1 MTERRIQL
9 LLVLALSCL
18 LALAFMFI
26 DREAIRVDR
35 GAGPEARRNPFRAAE
50 LFLARNELTA
60 RGITAW
66 QELEHLDS
74 LSTLL
79 IARSDQILT
88 DAQADR
94 LVAWIEDGGHL
105 IVGAAFRDDETA
117 DVLLDRYDVTTW
129 RDDVSEDDKDKKMSE
144 RLREWNDKAARGELP
159 GQTPPPAPIP
169 EADITQLSVNGVE
182 RKVRV
187 HFAPHVYLYHA
198 SFDEEENKPEAP
210 AAPRPTAW
218 AGSEA
223 GTQIIQFEIGDGR
236 LSILSDTQLW
246 QNGDID
252 KLDHAWLLWWFSDG
266 HATTGIFY
274 GREMPSLPALLW
286 RYAREALVALALFLV
301 AWLWFRAAR
310 FGRIDP
316 LPATER
322 RALAEHLRACA
333 EFQWRNGH
341 GAHLLRALREAVMRQ
356 ATRRHPGFARLSRA
370 AQRSELARLTGE
382 SRADIA
388 QILDSACPTDEH
400 AFRTLVH
407 ALQRI
412 RNST

>member
-1 MTERRIQL
+1 MAERRIQL
-9 LLVLALSCL
+9 LLLLVLSCL
-18 LALAFMFI
+18 LALAFTFL

-50 LFLARNELTA
+50 LFLVRNESAA

-66 QELEHLDS
+66 KELEQLDS
-74 LSTLL
+74 LGTLL

-94 LVAWIEDGGHL
+94 LVAWVGGGGHL
-105 IVGAAFRDDETA
+105 IVGAAFHDDETA
-117 DVLLDRYDVTTW
+117 DVLLDRYDVSTW
-129 RDDVSEDDKDKKMSE
+129 RNDAADADKDKKISE
-144 RLREWNDKAARGELP
+144 RLREWNEKAARGELP
-159 GQTPPPAPIP
+159 GQTPPPAAIP
-169 EADITQLSVNGVE
+169 EAEITQLTVNGLE
-182 RKVRV
+182 RTVRV
-187 HFAPHVYLYHA
+187 HFAPHFYLYHS
-198 SFDEEENKPEAP
+198 SFGEEENEPEAP

-246 QNGDID
+246 QNADID
-252 KLDHAWLLWWFSDG
+252 KLDHAWLLWWLSDND
-266 HATTGIFY
+266 AATGIFY
-274 GREMPSLPALLW
+274 GRDMPSLSALLW
-286 RYAREALVALALFLV
+286 RYAREALVALALLAA
-301 AWLWFRAAR
+301 AWLWYRAAR

-316 LPATER
+316 LPAIER

-341 GAHLLRALREAVMRQ
+341 GAHLLRALRDAVMHQ

-370 AQRSELARLTGE
+370 AQRTELARLTGE
-382 SRADIA
+382 SRTDIA
-388 QILDSACPTDEH
+388 QMLDAACPTDEH